1 CFPTQ
6 IDHAL
11 FQQTLQQGGLLS
23 QPLSGDT
30 SLVSH
35 SGSQLM
41 SSTDPS
47 VAANVVIHP
56 LTSLAM
62 QPSTI
67 SSPHVSIAGL
77 PEQDVTGSQDLNQ
90 VMSNA
95 GLVAGSNSS
104 QEITLTINN
113 SSLSQA
119 IAQVQAQ
126 ASAAGSSAAP
136 GNTQEITLTI
146 SGMDCLLQ
154 VH

>member
-1 CFPTQ
+1 DLTVSLPDGLTTLDGIHLQLTPASLVCPNVQ
-6 IDHAL
+6 ISGIDANNI
-11 FQQTLQQGGLLS
+11 TLQVTHLPMKPVFLS
-23 QPLSGDT
+23 
-30 SLVSH
+30 
-35 SGSQLM
+35 M
-41 SSTDPS
+41 C
-47 VAANVVIHP
+47 A
-56 LTSLAM
+56 
-62 QPSTI
+62 
-67 SSPHVSIAGL
+67 
-77 PEQDVTGSQDLNQ
+77 DLNQ

-146 SGMDCLLQ
+146 SGTDSLLQ